1 MKSIKSIVAA
11 TDFSEEARH
20 GAERAGIVAGE
31 QQARLDLLHVVSR
44 SSLDAL
50 VKVFRAPADVEA
62 KLVDNARSTLNE
74 LIADI
79 DRKTSVIAQAG
90 IKIGRVLDE
99 VLSASESADLV
110 VLGAHGL
117 NPLRDVILGTTAER
131 LLRSSKRPVL
141 VTKCPP
147 QAPYEQVLVPVD
159 FSMYSAPALERARQI
174 APNAR
179 ITIVHAFRVPFEG
192 KLRIAGVADDSILAY
207 CEEERQEAVKNVKEL
222 IRSSDDDAHR
232 ISYAVE
238 RGNVSRVILAQ
249 EEQLSADLIVIG
261 KHGRSMVE
269 EWLLGGV
276 TRHVLAGSKC
286 DVLVVHERTKV
297 Q

>member
-31 QQARLDLLHVVSR
+31 QQARLDLLHVISR

-50 VKVFRAPADVEA
+50 DKVFNAPADVET
-62 KLVDNARSTLNE
+62 KLVDNAQSMLNE

-79 DRKTSVIAQAG
+79 GKKTPVVTNAC

-99 VLSASESADLV
+99 VLSASESADLL

-117 NPLRDVILGTTAER
+117 NPLRDLILGTTAER
-131 LLRSSKRPVL
+131 LLRTCKRPVL
-141 VTKCPP
+141 VTKRPP
-147 QAPYEQVLVPVD
+147 QARYEHVLVPVD
-159 FSMYSAPALERARQI
+159 FSAYSTPALAMATQI

-179 ITIVHAFRVPFEG
+179 ITMIHAFRVPFEG
-192 KLRIAGVADDSILAY
+192 KLRQAGVAEDSIRKY
-207 CEEERQEAVKNVKEL
+207 GEEERQEAVKKATDL
-222 IRSSDDDAHR
+222 IHAAMDGTHR
-232 ISYAVE
+232 ISFAVE
-238 RGNVSRVILAQ
+238 QGDASRVILAK
-249 EEQLSADLIVIG
+249 EEELSTDLIVIG

-269 EWLLGGV
+269 EWLLGSV

-286 DVLVVHERTKV
+286 DVLVVHERP
-297 Q
+297 

>member
-11 TDFSEEARH
+11 TDFSQEARH
-20 GAERAGIVAGE
+20 GAERAGIVAEE
-31 QQARLDLLHVVSR
+31 QQARLDLLHVISR

-50 VKVFRAPADVEA
+50 DKVFRTPADIET
-62 KLVDNARSTLNE
+62 KLVDNARSMLNE

-79 DRKTSVIAQAG
+79 GKKTPVAMNAC

-99 VLSASESADLV
+99 VLSASESADLL

-117 NPLRDVILGTTAER
+117 NPLRDLILGTTAER
-131 LLRSSKRPVL
+131 LLRICKRSVL
-141 VTKCPP
+141 VTKRPP
-147 QAPYEQVLVPVD
+147 QARYEHVLVPVD
-159 FSMYSAPALERARQI
+159 FSLYSTPALAMAKQI

-179 ITIVHAFRVPFEG
+179 ITIIHAFRVPFEG
-192 KLRIAGVADDSILAY
+192 KLRLAGVAEDSIQKY
-207 CEEERQEAVKNVKEL
+207 SEEERREAVKKVSDL
-222 IRSSDDDAHR
+222 IHATKDGTYR

-238 RGNVSRVILAQ
+238 HGGAPRVILAK
-249 EEQLSADLIVIG
+249 EEELSSDLIVIG

-269 EWLLGGV
+269 EWILGGV

-286 DVLVVHERTKV
+286 DVLVVHERP
-297 Q
+297 